1 MFVSCNSSTTGV
13 TSGAAL
19 LTHPDHLNSPLVFSW
34 FVQLNLQFSV
44 QCCVDHCLSVCSFC
58 VGYCIVC
65 PSLVIALYV
74 LLRWLL
80 HCLSFFV
87 GYCIVCPSSLVIALS
102 VLRWLLHCM
111 SFFVGYCIVCPSL
124 VIALYVLLRWLLHC
138 LSFFV
143 GYCIVCPSSLVIAL
157 PVLLRFTASDYPFG
171 IFKRFLNRKK
181 KQFKETNTKS
191 WLPIITNFKIQ
202 TSQASGLTV
211 VSCLNLSLSQNSL
224 VVRPLWI
231 QNMLYGLPDTKKTMV
246 CLNFNWIFK

>member
-1 MFVSCNSSTTGV
+1 MFYIHRGLTTREFWLRDKFRQDTTVRPDAWLVCILKLVIIGNQDFVFVS
-13 TSGAAL
+13 
-19 LTHPDHLNSPLVFSW
+19 LNCF
-34 FVQLNLQFSV
+34 FFRFNT
-44 QCCVDHCLSVCSFC
+44 
-58 VGYCIVC
+58 
-65 PSLVIALYV
+65 SLVIALSV

-102 VLRWLLHCM
+102 
-111 SFFVGYCIVCPSL
+111 
-124 VIALYVLLRWLLHC
+124 
-138 LSFFV
+138 
-143 GYCIVCPSSLVIAL
+143 
-157 PVLLRFTASDYPFG
+157 VLLRFTASDYPFG

-224 VVRPLWI
+224 FLRPAEWPAFSL
-231 QNMLYGLPDTKKTMV
+231 QVAVSTYCSRENA
-246 CLNFNWIFK
+246 N

>member
-65 PSLVIALYV
+65 PS
-74 LLRWLL
+74 
-80 HCLSFFV
+80 
-87 GYCIVCPSSLVIALS
+87 SLVIALS
-102 VLRWLLHCM
+102 
-111 SFFVGYCIVCPSL
+111 
-124 VIALYVLLRWLLHC
+124 
-138 LSFFV
+138 
-143 GYCIVCPSSLVIAL
+143 
-157 PVLLRFTASDYPFG
+157 VLLRFTASDYPFG

>member
-1 MFVSCNSSTTGV
+1 M
-13 TSGAAL
+13 
-19 LTHPDHLNSPLVFSW
+19 
-34 FVQLNLQFSV
+34 
-44 QCCVDHCLSVCSFC
+44 SFF

-65 PSLVIALYV
+65 LSSLVIALSV

-102 VLRWLLHCM
+102 
-111 SFFVGYCIVCPSL
+111 
-124 VIALYVLLRWLLHC
+124 
-138 LSFFV
+138 
-143 GYCIVCPSSLVIAL
+143 
-157 PVLLRFTASDYPFG
+157 VLLRFTASDYPFG

-211 VSCLNLSLSQNSL
+211 VS
-224 VVRPLWI
+224 R
-231 QNMLYGLPDTKKTMV
+231 KTMQQPMKKDKQS
-246 CLNFNWIFK
+246 NKQRRTEKTITKEEGQTIQ

>member
-65 PSLVIALYV
+65 PSSLVIALYV

-102 VLRWLLHCM
+102 
-111 SFFVGYCIVCPSL
+111 
-124 VIALYVLLRWLLHC
+124 
-138 LSFFV
+138 
-143 GYCIVCPSSLVIAL
+143 
-157 PVLLRFTASDYPFG
+157 VLLRFTASDYPFG